1 MVRSESL
8 WMFPFQKQCLIM
20 GAVNHYNRLMPIL
33 LCFTNTC
40 LLFTTSGITIFGD
53 VMRID
58 EILSAEVLLWWNWL
72 IRGLSLNAFWNVQL
86 ALHLCYVLHICISIV
101 QVLHLDI
108 IICCSHYKWCI
119 SYLLLTKKKRCI
131 YIRKVLWKKMGVY
144 YYNECRGKCIY
155 TFFLLCTNCSFC
167 PATAFQ
173 GLLVV
178 KWDCHFFLFV

>member
-1 MVRSESL
+1 
-8 WMFPFQKQCLIM
+8 MFPFQKQCLIM
-20 GAVNHYNRLMPIL
+20 WAVNHYSRLMPIL

-131 YIRKVLWKKMGVY
+131 YIRKVLWKKWVY
-144 YYNECRGKCIY
+144 II
-155 TFFLLCTNCSFC
+155 TTN
-167 PATAFQ
+167 A
-173 GLLVV
+173 VV
-178 KWDCHFFLFV
+178 NAYIHFFFYVQIAAFARLLRFRDC